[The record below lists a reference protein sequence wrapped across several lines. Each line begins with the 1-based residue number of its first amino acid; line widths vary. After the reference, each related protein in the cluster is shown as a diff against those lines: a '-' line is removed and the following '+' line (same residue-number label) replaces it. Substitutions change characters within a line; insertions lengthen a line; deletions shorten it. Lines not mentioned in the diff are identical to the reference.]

1 MSLSS
6 VIAVLKE
13 VIVWLNSRS
22 CTATSDRVSAIFS
35 IVSLPP
41 SLGNQTPW
49 YNKRRTHASGLT
61 GQAVA
66 NHLGQAFPARKK
78 CAAELRVAIGL
89 IRSIQ
94 SINPA
99 QGQYI
104 CDTFVLLDLILKC
117 VRRIPRPLLP
127 AYFVRCRRA
136 HNGVLFRRSPSVYPV
151 AVPGRA
157 SQAPDPS
164 LRVRP
169 FVPPSS

>member
-78 CAAELRVAIGL
+78 CAAELRVNAVLNLTRPMQKVETKASVALFMKKLFTIPK
-89 IRSIQ
+89 RQ
-94 SINPA
+94 NA
-99 QGQYI
+99 Q
-104 CDTFVLLDLILKC
+104 C
-117 VRRIPRPLLP
+117 
-127 AYFVRCRRA
+127 
-136 HNGVLFRRSPSVYPV
+136 
-151 AVPGRA
+151 
-157 SQAPDPS
+157 
-164 LRVRP
+164 
-169 FVPPSS
+169 